1 MAVATT
7 SPPERTP
14 ASRAPGVVDDHRL
27 RTDIQALRALA
38 VSLVL
43 VYHLFPGSLTGGYIG
58 VDVFF
63 VISGFLI
70 TSHLLASPPRG
81 GRDLLTF
88 WGRRIR
94 RLLPASLLVL
104 AVTLVATRLLAPP
117 TMWGETARQVTAA
130 AEYRVNWL
138 LASDAVDYLA
148 AENAP
153 SPVQHFW
160 SLSVEEQFYLG
171 WPVLV
176 LVLGVLANRFGR
188 RRVVFLTGLAVV
200 CLTSLAWSVHQTTTN
215 PAAAYFVTPTR
226 IWELGAG
233 GLLAAWGARRGAGRA
248 GASGRTVLAWTGLA
262 MIAASALLFD
272 GSTAFP
278 GWRALLPV
286 LGVVAVIAA
295 YAESGTGSPGPLLAT
310 RPVQWLGDVSY
321 SVYLWHWPLIALV
334 PFVLETSG
342 PADELVVAALTLV
355 LAALTKTWVED
366 PFRTA
371 AWSRRLGATYL
382 AGAVGMALVVG
393 LAALQSAEVDR
404 DRADDRAELA
414 RAERDAGPCFGAAAL
429 ARPEACTESTGD
441 PVPSPALAPRDKSA
455 AYKKLDDGGN
465 CFAFVPSFPTR
476 TCRFGP
482 SDAEV
487 RIALVGNSHA
497 GQWLPALQEVA
508 GPRGWEVT
516 TYLASQCAMSDVAQQ
531 FDTAAHGDACRR
543 WVRRTADRVVADRPD
558 VVVLTNRISVAA
570 EDHSY
575 DSSDDAYRAGYRRV
589 LRRLSAAGLPV
600 LVLHD
605 TPTPGD
611 AGVASVPDC
620 VAEHLDDPSACSGAR
635 SAWVPRDP
643 AHDLAR
649 SADLPGVSAV
659 DLTDRI
665 CRPERCDAV
674 VGGVLV
680 YFDASHLTATYA
692 RTLAPYLAPSVEAAL
707 PAEGRPA
714 KDDQ

>member
-14 ASRAPGVVDDHRL
+14 TSRAPGLVDDHRL
-27 RTDIQALRALA
+27 RTDIQGLRAIA

-43 VYHLFPGSLTGGYIG
+43 VYHLFPDSLTGGFVG

-70 TSHLLASPPRG
+70 TSHLLTTPPRG

-104 AVTLVATRLLAPP
+104 AATLVATRLVAPP
-117 TMWGETARQVTAA
+117 TLWGDTARQVTAA

-138 LASDAVDYLA
+138 LANDAVDYLA
-148 AENAP
+148 AQGAP

-171 WPVLV
+171 WPVLI
-176 LVLGVLANRFGR
+176 LLLGLLGGWWGR
-188 RRVVFLTGLAVV
+188 RRTVFVAGLALV
-200 CLTSLAWSVHQTTTN
+200 CLASLAWSVHLTATN

-233 GLLAAWGARRGAGRA
+233 GLLAAWAARRATSGAAPR
-248 GASGRTVLAWTGLA
+248 RTLLAWTGLA
-262 MIAASALLFD
+262 MIAAAALLFD
-272 GSTAFP
+272 SETAFP
-278 GWRALLPV
+278 GWWALLPV
-286 LGVVAVIAA
+286 LGAVAVIAA
-295 YAESGTGSPGPLLAT
+295 YAESGTGSPGPLLAA

-321 SVYLWHWPLIALV
+321 SVYLWHWPLIVLM

-342 PADELVVAALTLV
+342 PADELVVAGLTLAF
-355 LAALTKTWVED
+355 AALTKTWVED

-371 AWSRRLGATYL
+371 AWSRRIGATYL

-393 LAALQSAEVDR
+393 LAALQTAEVDH
-404 DRADDRAELA
+404 DRADDRAELR
-414 RAERDAGPCFGAAAL
+414 RAVRAAGPCFGAAAL
-429 ARPEACTESTGD
+429 GEPGACAPATGD

-455 AYKKLDDGGN
+455 AYDKLDDGEN

-482 SDAEV
+482 PDAPV

-497 GQWLPALQEVA
+497 GQWLPALQELA
-508 GPRGWEVT
+508 EPRGWAVT

-531 FDTAAHGDACRR
+531 FDTKAHSAACSR
-543 WVRRTADRVVADRPD
+543 WVRRTAERVVADRPD

-570 EDHSY
+570 AGHSY
-575 DSSDDAYRAGYRRV
+575 DDSVDPYRTGYRSV
-589 LRRLSAAGLPV
+589 LRRWSAAGLPV

-611 AGVASVPDC
+611 AGVISVPDC

-635 SAWVPRDP
+635 SDWVPRDP

-649 SADLPGVSAV
+649 STDLPGISPV

-665 CRPERCDAV
+665 CRSERCDAV

-707 PAEGRPA
+707 PAEGRPV

>member
-14 ASRAPGVVDDHRL
+14 TSRASGVVDDHRL
-27 RTDIQALRALA
+27 RTDIQGLRALA

-43 VYHLFPGSLTGGYIG
+43 VYHLFPGSLTGGYVG

-70 TSHLLASPPRG
+70 TSHLLTSPPRG

-104 AVTLVATRLLAPP
+104 AATLVATRLVAPP
-117 TMWGETARQVTAA
+117 TLWGDTARQVTAA

-138 LASDAVDYLA
+138 LAGDAVDYLT

-171 WPVLV
+171 WPVLILLLG
-176 LVLGVLANRFGR
+176 LVGGRFGR
-188 RRVVFLTGLAVV
+188 RRAAFVTGLALV
-200 CLTSLAWSVHQTTTN
+200 CLASLAWSIHLTATN

-233 GLLAAWGARRGAGRA
+233 GLLAVWAARRATGSAA
-248 GASGRTVLAWTGLA
+248 PGRTVLAWTGLA
-262 MIAASALLFD
+262 MIAAAALLFD
-272 GSTAFP
+272 TGTAFP
-278 GWRALLPV
+278 GWWALLPV

-295 YAESGTGSPGPLLAT
+295 YAESGTGSPGPLLAA

-321 SVYLWHWPLIALV
+321 SVYLWHWPLIVLM
-334 PFVLETSG
+334 PFVLETPG
-342 PADELVVAALTLV
+342 PADELLVAALTLG

-393 LAALQSAEVDR
+393 LAALQTAEVDH
-404 DRADDRAELA
+404 DRADDRAALRQAVRE
-414 RAERDAGPCFGAAAL
+414 AGPCFGAAAL
-429 ARPEACTESTGD
+429 AEPETCTPSTGD

-455 AYKKLDDGGN
+455 AYEKLDDGEN
-465 CFAFVPSFPTR
+465 CFAFVPSFPLRACT
-476 TCRFGP
+476 FGP
-482 SDAEV
+482 ADADV

-508 GPRGWEVT
+508 RPRGWGIT
-516 TYLASQCAMSDVAQQ
+516 THLASQCAMSDVPQQ

-543 WVRRTADRVVADRPD
+543 WVRRTTERVIADRPD
-558 VVVLTNRISVAA
+558 LVVLTNRISVPA
-570 EDHSY
+570 EGHTWDESH
-575 DSSDDAYRAGYRRV
+575 DAYRAGYRSV
-589 LRRLSAAGLPV
+589 LRRWSAAGLPV

-620 VAEHLDDPSACSGAR
+620 VAEHLEDPSACSGAR

-649 SADLPGVSAV
+649 TSGLTGVSPV

-665 CRPERCDAV
+665 CRVERCDAV

-680 YFDASHLTATYA
+680 YFDASHVTATYA
-692 RTLAPYLAPSVEAAL
+692 RTLAPYLAPALVAAL
-707 PAEGRPA
+707 PAEGRPV

>member
-1 MAVATT
+1 MVVATT

-14 ASRAPGVVDDHRL
+14 TSRAPGVVDDHRL
-27 RTDIQALRALA
+27 RTDIQGLRAIA

-43 VYHLFPGSLTGGYIG
+43 VYHLFPDSLTGGYVG

-70 TSHLLASPPRG
+70 TSHLLSSPPSG

-88 WGRRIR
+88 WARRIR

-104 AVTLVATRLLAPP
+104 AATLVATRLVAPP
-117 TMWGETARQVTAA
+117 TLWGDTARQVTAA

-138 LASDAVDYLA
+138 LAGDAVDYLT
-148 AENAP
+148 AESAP

-171 WPVLV
+171 WPVLI
-176 LVLGVLANRFGR
+176 LLLGLAGGWLGR
-188 RRVVFLTGLAVV
+188 RRTVFVTGLALV
-200 CLTSLAWSVHQTTTN
+200 CLASLAWSVHLTATN
-215 PAAAYFVTPTR
+215 PASAYFVTPTR

-233 GLLAAWGARRGAGRA
+233 GLLAAWAVRRTTGSAAR
-248 GASGRTVLAWTGLA
+248 SRTVLAWAGLA
-262 MIAASALLFD
+262 MIAAAALLFD
-272 GSTAFP
+272 TETAFP
-278 GWRALLPV
+278 GWWALLPV

-295 YAESGTGSPGPLLAT
+295 YAESGTGSPGPLLAA

-321 SVYLWHWPLIALV
+321 SVYLWHWPLIVLM
-334 PFVLETSG
+334 PFVVETSG
-342 PADELVVAALTLV
+342 PVDELLVAALTLG

-393 LAALQSAEVDR
+393 LAALQTAEVDH
-404 DRADDRAELA
+404 DRADDRASLRQA
-414 RAERDAGPCFGAAAL
+414 VRGAGPCFGAAAL
-429 ARPEACTESTGD
+429 ERPDDCAPPTGD

-455 AYKKLDDGGN
+455 AYEKLADGGN

-482 SDAEV
+482 SEAKV

-497 GQWLPALQEVA
+497 GQWLPALQEA
-508 GPRGWEVT
+508 ARPRGWGIT

-531 FDTAAHGDACRR
+531 FDTTAHGDACRR
-543 WVRRTADRVVADRPD
+543 WVRRTAERVAADRPD
-558 VVVLTNRISVAA
+558 LVVLTNRISVPA
-570 EDHSY
+570 EGRTWDESHE
-575 DSSDDAYRAGYRRV
+575 AYQAGYRSV
-589 LRRLSAAGLPV
+589 LRRWAAAGLPV
-600 LVLHD
+600 VVLHD

-635 SAWVPRDP
+635 SDWVPRDP

-649 SADLPGVSAV
+649 STDSTGVLPV

-665 CRPERCDAV
+665 CRPERCEAV

-692 RTLAPYLAPSVEAAL
+692 RTLAPYLAPSLVAAL
-707 PAEGRPA
+707 PAEGRPV

>member
-14 ASRAPGVVDDHRL
+14 TSRAPGLVDDHRL
-27 RTDIQALRALA
+27 RTDIQGLRALA

-43 VYHLFPGSLTGGYIG
+43 VYHLFPGGLTGGYVG

-70 TSHLLASPPRG
+70 TSHLLTSPPRG

-104 AVTLVATRLLAPP
+104 AVTLVATRLVAPP
-117 TMWGETARQVTAA
+117 TLWGDTARQVTAA

-138 LASDAVDYLA
+138 LANDAVDYLT

-171 WPVLV
+171 WPVLI
-176 LVLGVLANRFGR
+176 LVLGVLGARSGR
-188 RRVVFLTGLAVV
+188 RRTVFVAGLALV
-200 CLTSLAWSVHQTTTN
+200 CLASLAWSVHLTATN

-233 GLLAAWGARRGAGRA
+233 GLLAAWAARRAPTSPTPGR
-248 GASGRTVLAWTGLA
+248 SVLAWTGLA
-262 MIAASALLFD
+262 MIAAAALLFD
-272 GSTAFP
+272 DETAFP
-278 GWRALLPV
+278 GWWALLPV

-295 YAESGTGSPGPLLAT
+295 CAESGAGSPGPLLGI

-321 SVYLWHWPLIALV
+321 SVYLWHWPLIVLM

-342 PADELVVAALTLV
+342 PTDELVVAVLTLV

-393 LAALQSAEVDR
+393 LAALQTAEVDH
-404 DRADDRAELA
+404 DRADDRAELT
-414 RAERDAGPCFGAAAL
+414 RAVRDGGPCFGAAAL
-429 ARPEACTESTGD
+429 EQPEACPPSTGD

-455 AYKKLDDGGN
+455 AYDKVDGGGN

-476 TCRFGP
+476 TCTFGP
-482 SDAEV
+482 PDADV

-508 GPRGWEVT
+508 EPRGWAIT
-516 TYLASQCAMSDVAQQ
+516 THLASQCAMSDVAQH
-531 FDTAAHGDACRR
+531 FDTSAHSAACRR

-558 VVVLTNRISVAA
+558 LVVLTNRTSVAA
-570 EDHSY
+570 EGHSY
-575 DSSDDAYRAGYRRV
+575 EDSHDAYRDGYRTV
-589 LRRLSAAGLPV
+589 LRTWSAAGVPV

-611 AGVASVPDC
+611 AGVASVPEC
-620 VAEHLDDPSACSGAR
+620 VAEHLDDPSACSGVR

-649 SADLPGVSAV
+649 SADLPGVSAI

-665 CRPERCDAV
+665 CRTERCDAV

-692 RTLAPYLAPSVEAAL
+692 RTLAPYLAPSLLAAL
-707 PAEGRPA
+707 PAEGRPV